1 MIDYK
6 DYFSD
11 SFDKNQLI
19 IGLLNLGY
27 RADEIS
33 EIVKVTDGDVS
44 IAINYFVNEEM
55 NKIKFNRLM
64 ERIGYDYEREETET
78 CFG

>member
-33 EIVKVTDGDVS
+33 EIVKVPSKFFNVL
-44 IAINYFVNEEM
+44 FRW
-55 NKIKFNRLM
+55 KIR
-64 ERIGYDYEREETET
+64 
-78 CFG
+78 

>member
-64 ERIGYDYEREETET
+64 ERLGYEYEREETET
-78 CFG
+78 LFG

>member
-11 SFDKNQLI
+11 SFDKNQHI
-19 IGLLNLGY
+19 IGLLNMGF

-33 EIVKVTDGDVS
+33 KVLNVSDDEVVK
-44 IAINYFVNEEM
+44 AINDFADKQM
-55 NKIKFNRLM
+55 SKIKFNGLM
-64 ERIGYDYEREETET
+64 ERLGYDYEREETET
-78 CFG
+78 LFG